1 MSSESDAFCRIA
13 ENLKRVNASSGWS
26 NGLWRPTLR
35 NETLASELLQSE
47 NYENNRGAAQ
57 SWSSAKWLISY
68 GRARRSVSLPQH
80 RSTAPSRPCL
90 SRAVRIASASSRQCP
105 ASTSSFGRTRS
116 RLPTASSNLPLLI
129 SHLGASAVECQ
140 WSLTGGAG
148 SVDCLRM
155 TKRPRNTTN
164 GQQTWID
171 TGVIHLRDQSAFI
184 EQLTADP
191 PGSLRGL

>member
-1 MSSESDAFCRIA
+1 MRTIEVRRRLVERYMADQLCLGAKINVLTTRSIHGAF
-13 ENLKRVNASSGWS
+13 S
-26 NGLWRPTLR
+26 TL
-35 NETLASELLQSE
+35 S
-47 NYENNRGAAQ
+47 
-57 SWSSAKWLISY
+57 
-68 GRARRSVSLPQH
+68 
-80 RSTAPSRPCL
+80 

-129 SHLGASAVECQ
+129 SHLGASAVDCQ
-140 WSLTGGAG
+140 WSLTGVTG
-148 SVDCLRM
+148 SVDYLRM

-184 EQLTADP
+184 QQLTTDL